1 MSSEDIFTIAI
12 DGPAG
17 SGKGTIAKQLSQELK
32 LNYLDS
38 GAIYRILGFH
48 LKENNIPIENDAL
61 VKERIQKAKIQ
72 FIEDIIY
79 LNDRDVTDAI
89 RTESI
94 AKMASLIAAKKT
106 VRESILDLQ
115 RSFLQKPGL
124 VAEGRDMGTVVFPE
138 AKHKFFLTATVEERA
153 SRRYKQ
159 LISKGFDVSMADL
172 VVEIQERDF
181 RDTNRTIS
189 PLVPAANAVIIDTTE
204 LSPNQVI
211 EFILGDI

>member
-1 MSSEDIFTIAI
+1 MNLITI

-72 FIEDIIY
+72 FIEDTIY

-204 LSPNQVI
+204 LSPSQVI

>member
-1 MSSEDIFTIAI
+1 MNLITI

-72 FIEDIIY
+72 FIEDTIY

-159 LISKGFDVSMADL
+159 LISKGFDVNMADL

-204 LSPNQVI
+204 LSPSQVI
-211 EFILGDI
+211 DFILGDI

>member
-1 MSSEDIFTIAI
+1 MNLITI

-61 VKERIQKAKIQ
+61 VKERIQNAKIQ
-72 FIEDIIY
+72 FIEDTIY
-79 LNDRDVTDAI
+79 LNDLDVTDAI

-159 LISKGFDVSMADL
+159 LISKGFDVSIADL

-189 PLVPAANAVIIDTTE
+189 PLVPAANALIIDTTE
-204 LSPNQVI
+204 LSPSQVI

>member
-1 MSSEDIFTIAI
+1 MNLITI

-72 FIEDIIY
+72 FIEDAIY

-204 LSPNQVI
+204 LSPSQVI

>member
-1 MSSEDIFTIAI
+1 MNLITI

-48 LKENNIPIENDAL
+48 LKENNIPIENDVL
-61 VKERIQKAKIQ
+61 VKESIQKAKIQ
-72 FIEDIIY
+72 FIEDTVY

-115 RSFLQKPGL
+115 RSFLKKPGL

-138 AKHKFFLTATVEERA
+138 AKYKFFLTATVEERA

-159 LISKGFDVSMADL
+159 LISNGFDVSMSDL

-181 RDTNRTIS
+181 RDANRTIS
-189 PLVPAANAVIIDTTE
+189 PLVPADNAVIIDTTE
-204 LSPNQVI
+204 LSPSQVI

>member
-1 MSSEDIFTIAI
+1 MNLITI

-72 FIEDIIY
+72 FIEDTIY

-115 RSFLQKPGL
+115 RSFLKKPGL

-138 AKHKFFLTATVEERA
+138 AKYKFFLTATVEERA

-159 LISKGFDVSMADL
+159 LISKGFDVSIADL

-204 LSPNQVI
+204 LSPSQVI

>member
-1 MSSEDIFTIAI
+1 MNLITI

-17 SGKGTIAKQLSQELK
+17 SGKGTIAKQLSEVLK

-38 GAIYRILGFH
+38 GAIYRILGLH
-48 LKENNIPIENDAL
+48 LIENNIPIDNEDL
-61 VKERIQKAKIQ
+61 IKKSIEKANIQ
-72 FIEDIIY
+72 FSRHKIS
-79 LNDRDVTDAI
+79 LNNRDVTDEI

-94 AKMASLIAAKKT
+94 AKIASLIAANKT

-115 RSFLQKPGL
+115 RSFLKKPGL

-138 AKHKFFLTATVEERA
+138 AKFKFFLTATVEERA

-159 LISKGFDVSMADL
+159 LISKGFDVSIPDL

-181 RDTNRTIS
+181 RDINRTIS
-189 PLVPAANAVIIDTTE
+189 PLVPAANAVIIDTTK
-204 LSPNQVI
+204 LSPSQVV
-211 EFILGDI
+211 EFILGNI

>member
-1 MSSEDIFTIAI
+1 MNLITI

-38 GAIYRILGFH
+38 GAIYRILGFF

-72 FIEDIIY
+72 FIENTIY

-204 LSPNQVI
+204 LSPSQVI

>member
-1 MSSEDIFTIAI
+1 MNLITI

-72 FIEDIIY
+72 FIENTIY

-138 AKHKFFLTATVEERA
+138 AKYKFFLTATVEERA

-204 LSPNQVI
+204 LSPSQVI

>member
-1 MSSEDIFTIAI
+1 MNLITI

-72 FIEDIIY
+72 FIENTIY
-79 LNDRDVTDAI
+79 LNDRDVTNAI

-189 PLVPAANAVIIDTTE
+189 PLVPAANAVIIDSTE
-204 LSPNQVI
+204 LSPSQVI

>member
-1 MSSEDIFTIAI
+1 MNLITI

-48 LKENNIPIENDAL
+48 LKENNIPIDNDAL

-72 FIEDIIY
+72 FIEDTIY

-138 AKHKFFLTATVEERA
+138 AEYKFFLTATVEERA

-159 LISKGFDVSMADL
+159 LISKGFDVSIADL

-204 LSPNQVI
+204 LSPSQVI

>member
-1 MSSEDIFTIAI
+1 MNLITI

-48 LKENNIPIENDAL
+48 LKENNIPIEDDAL

-159 LISKGFDVSMADL
+159 LISKGFDVSIADL

-204 LSPNQVI
+204 LSPSQVI

>member
-1 MSSEDIFTIAI
+1 MNLITI

-48 LKENNIPIENDAL
+48 LKKNNIPIDNDAL
-61 VKERIQKAKIQ
+61 VKESILKAKIQ
-72 FIEDIIY
+72 FIEDTIY
-79 LNDRDVTDAI
+79 LNNRDVTDAI

-115 RSFLQKPGL
+115 RSFLKKPGL

-138 AKHKFFLTATVEERA
+138 AKFKFFLTATVEERA

-159 LISKGFDVSMADL
+159 LISKGFDVSIADL

-204 LSPNQVI
+204 LSPSQVI
-211 EFILGDI
+211 NFILGDI

>member
-1 MSSEDIFTIAI
+1 MNLITI

-48 LKENNIPIENDAL
+48 LKENNIPIENNAL
-61 VKERIQKAKIQ
+61 VKESIQKAKIQ
-72 FIEDIIY
+72 FIEDTIY

-138 AKHKFFLTATVEERA
+138 AKYKFFLTATVEERA

-159 LISKGFDVSMADL
+159 LISKGFDVSIADL

-204 LSPNQVI
+204 LSPSQVI

>member
-1 MSSEDIFTIAI
+1 MNLITI

-48 LKENNIPIENDAL
+48 LKENNISIENDVL
-61 VKERIQKAKIQ
+61 VKESIQKAKIQ
-72 FIEDIIY
+72 FIEDAIY

-106 VRESILDLQ
+106 VRKSILDLQ

-189 PLVPAANAVIIDTTE
+189 PLVPAANAVIIDSTE
-204 LSPNQVI
+204 LSPSQVI

>member
-1 MSSEDIFTIAI
+1 MNLITI

-61 VKERIQKAKIQ
+61 VKERIQKVKIQ
-72 FIEDIIY
+72 FIENTIY

-159 LISKGFDVSMADL
+159 LISKGFDVSIADL

-189 PLVPAANAVIIDTTE
+189 PLVPADNAVIIDSTE
-204 LSPNQVI
+204 LSPSQVI

>member
-1 MSSEDIFTIAI
+1 MNLITI

-48 LKENNIPIENDAL
+48 LNKNNIPIDNDAL
-61 VKERIQKAKIQ
+61 VKESILKAKIQ
-72 FIEDIIY
+72 FIEDTIY

-159 LISKGFDVSMADL
+159 LISKGFDVSIADL

-204 LSPNQVI
+204 LSPSQVI

>member
-1 MSSEDIFTIAI
+1 MNLITI

-72 FIEDIIY
+72 FMEDIIY
-79 LNDRDVTDAI
+79 LNDRDVTDTI

-94 AKMASLIAAKKT
+94 AKMASLIAAKKS

-159 LISKGFDVSMADL
+159 LISKGFDVTMPDL

-204 LSPNQVI
+204 LSPSQVI

>member
-1 MSSEDIFTIAI
+1 MNLITI

-72 FIEDIIY
+72 FIEETIY

-94 AKMASLIAAKKT
+94 AKMASLIAANKT

-138 AKHKFFLTATVEERA
+138 AKYKFFLTATVEERA

-159 LISKGFDVSMADL
+159 LISKGFDVSIADL

-189 PLVPAANAVIIDTTE
+189 PLVPAANAVIIDSSE
-204 LSPNQVI
+204 LSPSQVI

>member
-1 MSSEDIFTIAI
+1 MIHITI

-32 LNYLDS
+32 LHYLDS

-61 VKERIQKAKIQ
+61 LKESVAKAKIQ
-72 FIEDIIY
+72 FREDAIY
-79 LNDRDVTDAI
+79 LNNRDVTDAI

-94 AKMASLIAAKKT
+94 AKMASLIAANKT

-115 RSFLQKPGL
+115 RSFLQLPGL

-138 AKHKFFLTATVEERA
+138 AKYKFFLTATVEERA

-159 LISKGFDVSMADL
+159 LISKGFDVTMSGL
-172 VVEIQERDF
+172 VDEIQERDF

-189 PLVPAANAVIIDTTE
+189 PLVPAVNAVIIDTTE
-204 LSPNQVI
+204 LSPSQVI
-211 EFILGDI
+211 NFILGDI

>member
-1 MSSEDIFTIAI
+1 MNLITI

-72 FIEDIIY
+72 FIEDTIY

-159 LISKGFDVSMADL
+159 LISKGFDVSIVDL

-204 LSPNQVI
+204 LSPSQVI

>member
-1 MSSEDIFTIAI
+1 MNLITI

-72 FIEDIIY
+72 FIEDTIY
-79 LNDRDVTDAI
+79 LNDRDVTDPI

-204 LSPNQVI
+204 LSPSQVI

>member
-1 MSSEDIFTIAI
+1 MNLITI

-61 VKERIQKAKIQ
+61 VKEIIQKAQIQ
-72 FIEDIIY
+72 FMEGTIF

-138 AKHKFFLTATVEERA
+138 AKYKFFLTATVEERA

-172 VVEIQERDF
+172 VLEIQERDF

-189 PLVPAANAVIIDTTE
+189 PLVPAVNAVIIDTTE
-204 LSPNQVI
+204 LSPDQVI

>member
-1 MSSEDIFTIAI
+1 MNLITI

-48 LKENNIPIENDAL
+48 LKENNISIENDVL
-61 VKERIQKAKIQ
+61 VKESIQKAKIQ
-72 FIEDIIY
+72 FIEDAIY

-159 LISKGFDVSMADL
+159 LISKGFDVTIADL

-189 PLVPAANAVIIDTTE
+189 PLVPADNAVIIDSTE
-204 LSPNQVI
+204 LSPSQVI

>member
-1 MSSEDIFTIAI
+1 MNLITI

-72 FIEDIIY
+72 FIENTIY

-138 AKHKFFLTATVEERA
+138 AKYKFFLTATVEERA

-159 LISKGFDVSMADL
+159 LISKGFDVTMHDL

-204 LSPNQVI
+204 LSPSQVI

>member
-1 MSSEDIFTIAI
+1 MNLITI

-72 FIEDIIY
+72 FIEDTIY
-79 LNDRDVTDAI
+79 LNDRDVTDVI

-189 PLVPAANAVIIDTTE
+189 PLVPADNAVIIDSTE
-204 LSPNQVI
+204 LSPSQVI